1 MDVIFLKSL
10 RPLYCDYISRILCVR
25 RAQQGRPPRPPFMY
39 FYSRPCARGDRSFI
53 PVPTFWLHFYSRP
66 YARGDLST
74 RQRVLLCQNFYSR
87 PYARGDGSPHVGRP
101 SPSISTHAP
110 TRGATSPRSAA
121 WRPARFLLTP
131 LREGRQQFFTKPQVD
146 LYDKLLKI
154 HIFQINTFCIL
165 QYSFE
170 NFKDYF
176 VGSAR
181 TSRKNV
187 YGKGW
192 R

>member
-87 PYARGDGSPHVGRP
+87 PYTRGDLLLFTCRRIQA
-101 SPSISTHAP
+101 ISTRAP
-110 TRGATSPRSAA
+110 TRGATERGVWGAAHVGHFYSRPYTRGDAFALLDSPREQV
-121 WRPARFLLTP
+121 FLLAP
-131 LREGRQQFFTKPQVD
+131 LREGRRGGGVALCRQPDISTRAPR
-146 LYDKLLKI
+146 
-154 HIFQINTFCIL
+154 
-165 QYSFE
+165 
-170 NFKDYF
+170 
-176 VGSAR
+176 VGAR
-181 TSRKNV
+181 VEIS
-187 YGKGW
+187 G
-192 R
+192 

>member
-1 MDVIFLKSL
+1 MKSLFCMDVIFLKSL

-87 PYARGDGSPHVGRP
+87 PYARGDLRRAVLRTLPLL
-101 SPSISTHAP
+101 ISTRAP
-110 TRGATSPRSAA
+110 TRGATYREKPY
-121 WRPARFLLTP
+121 PLTDEQFLLAP
-131 LREGRQQFFTKPQVD
+131 LHEGRLREIFNEHFCLLISTRAPTRGATAFFHKT
-146 LYDKLLKI
+146 I
-154 HIFQINTFCIL
+154 
-165 QYSFE
+165 S
-170 NFKDYF
+170 
-176 VGSAR
+176 
-181 TSRKNV
+181 
-187 YGKGW
+187 
-192 R
+192 

>member
-1 MDVIFLKSL
+1 MTAKMDLLAKLFLLAPL
-10 RPLYCDYISRILCVR
+10 REGR
-25 RAQQGRPPRPPFMY
+25 RCPGARCC
-39 FYSRPCARGDRSFI
+39 PCCFSD
-53 PVPTFWLHFYSRP
+53 FYSRP
-66 YARGDLST
+66 YARGDAAD
-74 RQRVLLCQNFYSR
+74 QRAMLMVTL
-87 PYARGDGSPHVGRP
+87 
-101 SPSISTHAP
+101 
-110 TRGATSPRSAA
+110 
-121 WRPARFLLTP
+121 FLLAP

-165 QYSFE
+165 QHSFE

>member
-87 PYARGDGSPHVGRP
+87 PYARGDLRRAVLRTLPLL
-101 SPSISTHAP
+101 ISTRAP
-110 TRGATSPRSAA
+110 TRGATQRGRVARMAA
-121 WRPARFLLTP
+121 HNFYSRPYTR
-131 LREGRQQFFTKPQVD
+131 GD
-146 LYDKLLKI
+146 
-154 HIFQINTFCIL
+154 
-165 QYSFE
+165 S
-170 NFKDYF
+170 NFHKT
-176 VGSAR
+176 
-181 TSRKNV
+181 TS
-187 YGKGW
+187 
-192 R
+192 